1 MYIEQH
7 SRYQNKA
14 NNIQLR
20 YDDKQFHTT
29 VIKDVLLWIEHNLDQ
44 SLLLDDVANKAGY
57 TKWYF
62 QRLFKKVTGV
72 TLASYIRARRLT
84 KAAVELRLT
93 KKTILEIALKYQFDS
108 QQSFTRRFKYIF
120 KEGAN
125 KQVISSQADS
135 LIKISRIWADFFP
148 ANTSNQPI

>member
-108 QQSFTRRFKYIF
+108 QQSFTRRFKYTPQHASPTTLMPF
-120 KEGAN
+120 
-125 KQVISSQADS
+125 ISSRMRRTERS
-135 LIKISRIWADFFP
+135 PHNFP
-148 ANTSNQPI
+148 KA

>member
-84 KAAVELRLT
+84 KAAVE
-93 KKTILEIALKYQFDS
+93 IALKYQFDS

-120 KEGAN
+120 KVTPSYYRRN
-125 KQVISSQADS
+125 KLWELEAMH
-135 LIKISRIWADFFP
+135 
-148 ANTSNQPI
+148 

>member
-1 MYIEQH
+1 MFAGKKSAQIREILI
-7 SRYQNKA
+7 SESA
-14 NNIQLR
+14 WEEMTCL
-20 YDDKQFHTT
+20 FASS
-29 VIKDVLLWIEHNLDQ
+29 LDQ

-120 KEGAN
+120 KVTPSYYRRN
-125 KQVISSQADS
+125 KLWELEAMH
-135 LIKISRIWADFFP
+135 
-148 ANTSNQPI
+148 

>member
-1 MYIEQH
+1 

-120 KEGAN
+120 K
-125 KQVISSQADS
+125 VT
-135 LIKISRIWADFFP
+135 P
-148 ANTSNQPI
+148 VMTPTY

>member
-84 KAAVELRLT
+84 KAAVEL
-93 KKTILEIALKYQFDS
+93 KF
-108 QQSFTRRFKYIF
+108 YIF
-120 KEGAN
+120 LNPRRVKHSNMLSTERSPHN
-125 KQVISSQADS
+125 
-135 LIKISRIWADFFP
+135 FP
-148 ANTSNQPI
+148 KA

>member
-1 MYIEQH
+1 MYIVQH

-120 KEGAN
+120 KVTPSYYRRN
-125 KQVISSQADS
+125 KLWELEAMH
-135 LIKISRIWADFFP
+135 
-148 ANTSNQPI
+148 

>member
-44 SLLLDDVANKAGY
+44 SLLLDDVANKAGLY
-57 TKWYF
+57 QVVF
-62 QRLFKKVTGV
+62 
-72 TLASYIRARRLT
+72 S
-84 KAAVELRLT
+84 AAVQ
-93 KKTILEIALKYQFDS
+93 K
-108 QQSFTRRFKYIF
+108 
-120 KEGAN
+120 
-125 KQVISSQADS
+125 
-135 LIKISRIWADFFP
+135 
-148 ANTSNQPI
+148 SNRGHTG

>member
-1 MYIEQH
+1 M
-7 SRYQNKA
+7 
-14 NNIQLR
+14 
-20 YDDKQFHTT
+20 
-29 VIKDVLLWIEHNLDQ
+29 KDVLLWIEHNFDQ

-84 KAAVELRLT
+84 KAAVQLRLT

-120 KEGAN
+120 KVTPSYYRRN
-125 KQVISSQADS
+125 KLWELEAMH
-135 LIKISRIWADFFP
+135 
-148 ANTSNQPI
+148 

>member
-72 TLASYIRARRLT
+72 TLARLYSCSSFDESGCW
-84 KAAVELRLT
+84 VEVDEKNYPWDR
-93 KKTILEIALKYQFDS
+93 
-108 QQSFTRRFKYIF
+108 
-120 KEGAN
+120 
-125 KQVISSQADS
+125 
-135 LIKISRIWADFFP
+135 IKISIWFP
-148 ANTSNQPI
+148 TIFYTSI

>member
-1 MYIEQH
+1 M
-7 SRYQNKA
+7 
-14 NNIQLR
+14 
-20 YDDKQFHTT
+20 
-29 VIKDVLLWIEHNLDQ
+29 EHNLDQ

-120 KEGAN
+120 KVTPSYYRRN
-125 KQVISSQADS
+125 KLWELGNDS
-135 LIKISRIWADFFP
+135 NLLIVFYVQIMPDDLVMQLHRF
-148 ANTSNQPI
+148 

>member
-44 SLLLDDVANKAGY
+44 SLLLDDVAN
-57 TKWYF
+57 
-62 QRLFKKVTGV
+62 R
-72 TLASYIRARRLT
+72 
-84 KAAVELRLT
+84 
-93 KKTILEIALKYQFDS
+93 
-108 QQSFTRRFKYIF
+108 
-120 KEGAN
+120 
-125 KQVISSQADS
+125 
-135 LIKISRIWADFFP
+135 
-148 ANTSNQPI
+148 